1 MLWPLI
7 YLLLFWAV
15 FFPLA
20 LHKMRQRLIK

>member
-1 MLWPLI
+1 LI

-20 LHKMRQRLIK
+20 LYKMRQRLIK